1 MTIAEENDPRTS
13 NVFAMSETSRCFVT
27 FVRGGKSVMVSQK
40 WSKLVF
46 HSIPSILMRFNI
58 SDGVHGLRMFGLW
71 KNLLKYRS
79 MLRGSGKFFC
89 VDCFECPREV
99 S

>member
-1 MTIAEENDPRTS
+1 MFRDICERGQVS
-13 NVFAMSETSRCFVT
+13 NGESKVVQVGVPFYSKHLN
-27 FVRGGKSVMVSQK
+27 VR
-40 WSKLVF
+40 F
-46 HSIPSILMRFNI
+46 DI

-71 KNLLKYRS
+71 RNLLKYRS

-89 VDCFECPREV
+89 VDCCECPHEV